1 METMKENQ
9 RLVDSARTLLFVPGD
24 RPERFGK
31 AVRAGADLVVLDLED
46 AVSPA
51 NKERAR
57 KEVAAWLGRGGTAIV
72 RINGASTPWH
82 REDLAAVSAV
92 AAGIMMPKA
101 EAGSV
106 LSHVTGSHLPVV
118 ALVETANGVLDARSI
133 AMTSGVRRLAL
144 GSFDLAAELGI
155 DPSDPVPLAAARAA
169 LVLASAAAALP
180 GPIDGVCGAATDQAA
195 VRDEASLARRLGYAG
210 KLCIHPAQIQPAL
223 VELQPKTEEIAWA
236 TTVLEANTD
245 EGGVALVDGRMV
257 DKPVVDR
264 ARRLLGL
271 RSLPAGSTPTEVQRP
286 EGE

>member
-1 METMKENQ
+1 MKENQ